1 MPCGYAPEITTAT
14 IHSCRWED
22 SLLRAPSSL
31 FVSHFIVTFSYGVD
45 GIHHKGEFYSSN
57 EWKEGTEMC
66 GLYNPQNPEGNRV
79 CDDGRRF

>member
-1 MPCGYAPEITTAT
+1 
-14 IHSCRWED
+14 
-22 SLLRAPSSL
+22 
-31 FVSHFIVTFSYGVD
+31 VSHFIVTFSYGVD

-66 GLYNPQNPEGNRV
+66 VLYNPQNPEGNRV